1 MARVVRAKN
10 ERRRN
15 GKIIEAFRSSSSE
28 RASFCANASNRQRAN
43 NAQEWIDRWR
53 MRLHGAGAGGR
64 GGGDGGKRFFG
75 RPGGND
81 EGETKW
87 SIWKQYLIYLEKQPI
102 LTKMGTSGILNAI
115 GDVIAQ
121 AFFGNALGEE
131 NVDWRRTLTFTFL
144 GAFLVG
150 PALHFWYQALGKI
163 VTVGGSYGAAMRLG
177 LDQLV
182 FAPMFLATFLSALFA
197 IEGNSKALPEKLRQ
211 DLFPTV
217 VANWKIWVP
226 FQFLNFRFVPMNLQV
241 GAANIIALLWNVYLS
256 WASHRKIDGGED
268 SEKQTPQKKG
278 IVDEKMKN
286 KKK

>member
-87 SIWKQYLIYLEKQPI
+87 SIWKQYL
-102 LTKMGTSGILNAI
+102 T
-115 GDVIAQ
+115 
-121 AFFGNALGEE
+121 
-131 NVDWRRTLTFTFL
+131 R
-144 GAFLVG
+144 
-150 PALHFWYQALGKI
+150 
-163 VTVGGSYGAAMRLG
+163 
-177 LDQLV
+177 
-182 FAPMFLATFLSALFA
+182 
-197 IEGNSKALPEKLRQ
+197 
-211 DLFPTV
+211 
-217 VANWKIWVP
+217 
-226 FQFLNFRFVPMNLQV
+226 
-241 GAANIIALLWNVYLS
+241 
-256 WASHRKIDGGED
+256 
-268 SEKQTPQKKG
+268 
-278 IVDEKMKN
+278 
-286 KKK
+286 